1 MSKPKEHLP
10 WHKRF
15 PKDMLHEAMTM
26 DVRDFGAY
34 TIVLDLIYQYGGAVP
49 DDAHLI
55 SRYMSGCNAI
65 GWKSIRSRL
74 IASGHIYQD
83 GETLRS
89 QRSDAELQA
98 ATRIREAN
106 AMGGHM
112 SQAIQRHAKRLSH
125 PPTRSQVRSQVRSQA
140 CHWSKLKPEPA
151 KNNDLAE
158 VHFSYSTTTATNRER
173 EGEKGENGDPHAL
186 DGRAAFPDKSS
197 SDSQTSEQA
206 ERPKKMV
213 GEQEQASRA
222 KACAQPS
229 EATRAELEAMYAS
242 KRRAAKH

>member
-1 MSKPKEHLP
+1 
-10 WHKRF
+10 
-15 PKDMLHEAMTM
+15 MLHEAMTM

-83 GETLRS
+83 GDTLRS

-98 ATRIREAN
+98 AARIREAN

-125 PPTRSQVRSQVRSQA
+125 PPDRSQVRSQVRSQA

-173 EGEKGENGDPHAL
+173 IGEKEAP
-186 DGRAAFPDKSS
+186 SS
-197 SDSQTSEQA
+197 SFENDA
-206 ERPKKMV
+206 VAKKEKGL
-213 GEQEQASRA
+213 GEGEQAS
-222 KACAQPS
+222 S
-229 EATRAELEAMYAS
+229 GAEPEPIVVTPYLARQIKS
-242 KRRAAKH
+242 RPK